1 MNRQLVEHWV
11 EQFDLNSTEAELLE
25 SFSVLMDRNSLFLME
40 GESNEEN
47 IEFIYTDEAV
57 HYKFSLT
64 DMKELMDGLN
74 SGESLDWERINEECT
89 IPRDS

>member
-1 MNRQLVEHWV
+1 MNRQLVEHWI
-11 EQFDLNSTEAELLE
+11 EEFDLAPDEAELLE

-40 GESNEEN
+40 GQSNEGS

-64 DMKELMDGLN
+64 DMKKLMDGLDA
-74 SGESLDWERINEECT
+74 GESLDWEAINEEYT
-89 IPRDS
+89 IPREP